1 MEQLPYDVS
10 EKASPQP
17 PVTKRKRWLGVVLVV
32 VGGGLLVYGGLGFWQ
47 EYRATHN
54 PRPLP
59 ESGSTV
65 THSVS
70 KPDETPIK
78 SESDYQVP
86 ANQPRSI
93 ELPTIGSRGFIQK
106 VGLDQNGAVAV
117 PGNVNLAGWFVG
129 ESAPG
134 KPGLSIIDGHVQGK
148 YSPGIFK
155 NLGKLKPGDTFT
167 VEFGDRSTKR
177 FEVIRVESHA
187 VADVA
192 QHLFKKQETMES
204 QLNLITCSGVYNNTS
219 HQYDKRLLVVSK
231 AL

>member
-1 MEQLPYDVS
+1 MERLLYDVS
-10 EKASPQP
+10 EKAKSQP
-17 PVTKRKRWLGVVLVV
+17 PVTKRKRWLGVALVV
-32 VGGGLLVYGGLGFWQ
+32 VGGSLLTYGGLGFWR

-54 PRPLP
+54 PRLP

-70 KPDETPIK
+70 EPDETPIK

-93 ELPTIGSRGFIQK
+93 ELPTIGARGYIQK

-129 ESAPG
+129 EATPG

-155 NLGKLKPGDTFT
+155 NLGKLKPGDIFI

-187 VADVA
+187 VADAA
-192 QHLFKKQETMES
+192 QHLFKKQETIES
-204 QLNLITCSGVYNNTS
+204 QLNLITCSGAYNNAS
-219 HQYDKRLLVVSK
+219 HQYDKRLLVVGK